1 MVAEVAKEKPPSAA
15 ALKHAQKRT
24 HRTPGGRFAQSLEE
38 RIKRG
43 DPTIGTRPIA
53 PPDDQQ
59 DAGGGYNPDG
69 DDIQE

>member
-1 MVAEVAKEKPPSAA
+1 MVAGVAKEKPPSAA

-24 HRTPGGRFAQSLEE
+24 HRRPGGQFAESLEE

-43 DPTIGTRPIA
+43 DPTIGKQQLQ

-69 DDIQE
+69 DDIQQ

>member
-1 MVAEVAKEKPPSAA
+1 MSKKGPPTPEQHR
-15 ALKHAQKRT
+15 HAQKRT
-24 HRTPGGRFAQSLEE
+24 HRGTDGKFAESLEE

-59 DAGGGYNPDG
+59 DAGGGFNPDG